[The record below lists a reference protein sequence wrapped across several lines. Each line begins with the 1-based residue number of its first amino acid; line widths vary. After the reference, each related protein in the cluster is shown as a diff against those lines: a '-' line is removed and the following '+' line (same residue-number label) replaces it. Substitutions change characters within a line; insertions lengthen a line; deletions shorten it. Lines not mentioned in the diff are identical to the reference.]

1 MKTSSKIWMCLAG
14 VALVALG
21 VLCIVYPVS
30 TLLSLSWL
38 IGLIILVAGCSGM
51 SAWVRLHRFIPQSG
65 LMFFS
70 SLLQIILGVL
80 LIFNPAPVALALPFL
95 FAFWVLF
102 EGIDIAIGSFDFKR
116 IGFRRWWILCCL
128 GVLTACLGVWA
139 LCNPDTGASIIAI
152 LVGVGIIVDGIGY
165 WIKLAVIN
173 KAEARL
179 TRLGD
184 RFRDAFKEVE
194 DIDYTEVK

>member
-21 VLCIVYPVS
+21 VLCIIYPVS

-51 SAWVRLHRFIPQSG
+51 GAWARLHRFIPQSG

-80 LIFNPAPVALALPFL
+80 LVFNPAPVALALPFI

-116 IGFRRWWILCCL
+116 IGFRRWWILCSL
-128 GVLTACLGVWA
+128 GILTACLGVWA

-194 DIDYTEVK
+194 DIDYSEVK

>member
-1 MKTSSKIWMCLAG
+1 MCLAG

-21 VLCIVYPVS
+21 VLCIVYPLS
-30 TLLSLSWL
+30 TLLSLSWV

-51 SAWVRLHRFIPQSG
+51 GAWVRLHHFIPQSG

-70 SLLQIILGVL
+70 ALLQIILGVL
-80 LIFNPAPVALALPFL
+80 LVFNPAPVAFALPFI

-116 IGFRRWWILCCL
+116 IGLRSWWILFCL
-128 GVLTACLGVWA
+128 GIVAACFGVWA
-139 LCNPDTGASIIAI
+139 LCHPDAGAGIIAV

-165 WIKLAVIN
+165 WVKLAVIN
-173 KAEARL
+173 KAEKRL

-184 RFRDAFKEVE
+184 RFRAAFKEVE
-194 DIDYTEVK
+194 DIDYEEVK